1 MNQACVGMALAEF
14 RWFFKRRDKSEI
26 NRKDSHRLSD
36 ELVGGAAFGAGAAG
50 PPARTLLVRRRKT
63 I

>member
-1 MNQACVGMALAEF
+1 MNQACVGMALAALQRF
-14 RWFFKRRDKSEI
+14 CKGRDKSER

-36 ELVGGAAFGAGAAG
+36 ELVGGAAFGAGAAAQ
-50 PPARTLLVRRRKT
+50 PVRTLLVRWRKT